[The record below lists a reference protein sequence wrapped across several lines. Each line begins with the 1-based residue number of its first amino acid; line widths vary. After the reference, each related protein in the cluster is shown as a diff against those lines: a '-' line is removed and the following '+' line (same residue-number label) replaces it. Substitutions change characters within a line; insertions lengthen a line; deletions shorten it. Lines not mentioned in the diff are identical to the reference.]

1 MLCIE
6 REGGDVGVQHTWHSR
21 QGTGETASARTCA
34 VSETTWRGRN
44 METRPAQLM
53 RFSEFLQPR
62 PPTGPVRIV
71 ARLGAYDLMALTG
84 EVVGENA
91 QQRLRVELPEPLP
104 GPLVIG
110 KLYQLLG
117 ELKSTPDGPVLSIRL
132 MRDVEGLD
140 VALWEETLVL
150 RRQFLALDS

>member
-1 MLCIE
+1 MALAAKVLVKL
-6 REGGDVGVQHTWHSR
+6 RAH
-21 QGTGETASARTCA
+21 TASVRQ
-34 VSETTWRGRN
+34 TTWRGRN

-53 RFSEFLQPR
+53 RFSELLQSR
-62 PPTGPVRIV
+62 STTSPVRIV

-84 EVVGENA
+84 EVVGENS
-91 QQRLRVELPEPLP
+91 QQRLRVELPEPLA

-117 ELKSTPDGPVLSIRL
+117 EFKSTPDGPVLSIRL

-140 VALWEETLVL
+140 VALWEETLML